1 LKRIRIAKPW
11 ITDLEIKYVEDAIR
25 NGWGSKCNDYI
36 IKLEKTFAEYI
47 GVKYAVATSSCTG
60 AIHMALLAMGI
71 GEGDEVII
79 PEATWISC
87 AAAVIYTGAKPVFVD
102 IKEDTWCIDPDRVE
116 SAITPRTKAIMP
128 VHVYGNVAEMNEI
141 NVIATKHK
149 LKVIEDA
156 AEALGAN
163 YYNKKVGSIGDCG
176 VFSFHGT
183 KLVTAG
189 EGGMFVTNDYNIY
202 KQFCVLHNQ
211 GQVPEETKMFFP
223 HQIGYKYKISNL
235 QASLALAQI
244 ERVDE
249 LLLKKKQIF
258 NWYIEVFNDID
269 WIKMNL
275 EQPYAN
281 CSFWMPNVVFDKSVS
296 ITRDGL
302 MEYLNDRGIDSR
314 PFFYPLSEL
323 PMFEPVLNNNIS
335 YDISKRGIN
344 LPGAYNVTRDNV
356 VTIGNIIKQYI
367 LS

>member
-1 LKRIRIAKPW
+1 MFELDEPYVGKEELNYLKQAIDTGW
-11 ITDLEIKYVEDAIR
+11 ISSLGLFVE
-25 NGWGSKCNDYI
+25 KF
-36 IKLEKTFAEYI
+36 EKKFADYI

-183 KLVTAG
+183 KLATAG
-189 EGGMFVTNDYNIY
+189 EGGMFVTNDDNIY
-202 KQFCVLHNQ
+202 KHFCILHDQ
-211 GQVPEETKMFFP
+211 GRVPEETRMFFP
-223 HQIGYKYKISNL
+223 RHIGYKYKISNL

-249 LLLKKKQIF
+249 LLQKKKQIF

-269 WIKMNL
+269 WIKMNF

-344 LPGAYNVTRDNV
+344 LPGAYNVTSDDV
-356 VTIGNIIKQYI
+356 VTIANIIKQYI